1 MAKLLFVFA
10 FLAIFALSWAAFVP
24 VEFKDCKSG
33 FKIKS
38 VEADNCG
45 GGNGKCVFKRGSKP
59 VIRIKFV
66 PDRDLEKLTASVRS
80 KMAGGTTFT
89 TFSLNQDDACLAGN
103 LKCPIK
109 AGEEQIYSQ
118 AVEIATTY
126 PLVDDVQ
133 VNWAL
138 NDNTDDKN
146 REVCI
151 VFLAQI
157 VE

>member
-1 MAKLLFVFA
+1 MAKLLFILSA
-10 FLAIFALSWAAFVP
+10 LAIFALCFADFVP
-24 VEFKDCKSG
+24 VEYKDCKSG

-66 PDRDLEKLTASVRS
+66 PDRDVEKLTASVRS
-80 KMAGGTTFT
+80 KMAGGSTFT
-89 TFSLNQDDACLAGN
+89 TFTLGADDACFAGN
-103 LKCPIK
+103 LKCPVK
-109 AGEEQIYSQ
+109 AGEEQTYEQS
-118 AVEIATTY
+118 VEIATTY

-138 NDNTDDKN
+138 NDSADDKN